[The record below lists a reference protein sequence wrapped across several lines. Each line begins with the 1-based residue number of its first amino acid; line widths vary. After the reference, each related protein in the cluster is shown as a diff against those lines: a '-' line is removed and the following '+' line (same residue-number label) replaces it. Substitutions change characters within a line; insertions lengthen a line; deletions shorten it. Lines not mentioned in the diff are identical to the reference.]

1 VDSENTHSAQHAA
14 SAESAIP
21 AATSPTRNASIDP
34 SEQSARTR
42 RWARGIVACT
52 AVVLSLTLIR
62 VAQLK
67 VAPPEEL
74 HANAGRRMSVRG
86 VIAQRGEVL
95 DRRGRP
101 LAMSLVGYKL
111 YCDPAFIYESGWEQA
126 KKDSKTDPNAIAE
139 CDPLRDAAIALAPVL
154 QQAPQAI
161 HEMLRANAERRY
173 VVLAEDVTEAQVD
186 ALKQL
191 DLKGVGLETK
201 LVRENPAGGLAGQ
214 IVGRAGT
221 EQIIKGRSEYFGQAG
236 IEFAFNKELAPVKG
250 QVKALR
256 DAWGRTLWIN
266 RDDYVPG
273 DAGQDVRL
281 TIDLAIQE
289 SAERHLTKMVKDMN
303 AGGGRVI
310 VMDAGNGD
318 ILAMADILQERP
330 RVQEATRDPARRI
343 HPSLGRNR
351 NFTDPYEPGSTMK
364 SFVWARATQLGLAKP
379 TDIIQMPTGSPLV
392 TSFGRV
398 IHNASKN
405 EYHSWSWKD
414 VLVHSVNTGM
424 VTVGLRMTHAQ
435 MQDMV
440 RDFGFGSKSGVGIPG
455 ESAGLVTP
463 AKRWSNYTQSS
474 VAFGHEIAVTPIQM
488 VRAFSAFARPDGTM
502 ASPRMVLPRGST
514 DSDTFLHGSKQV
526 ITPAV
531 LAEAKDALKTV
542 LEGGT
547 ARYAQSLNYRIFG
560 KTGTAELAVPGEKG
574 YDRTRYMASFL
585 AAAPLDN
592 PRLVVICVIDD
603 PDRRKG
609 HFGGLVAAPVVRDV
623 IDDSLQYLGV
633 PYDQLEENRPKV
645 KSKAAKVAKAD

>member
-1 VDSENTHSAQHAA
+1 MDSETTQSAQHPA
-14 SAESAIP
+14 SAEPAIP
-21 AATSPTRNASIDP
+21 AATSPTRDVTIDS

-52 AVVLSLTLIR
+52 AVVLSLTLLR

-74 HANAGRRMSVRG
+74 HANAGRRTSVRKEL
-86 VIAQRGEVL
+86 AQRGELL

-111 YCDPAFIYESGWEQA
+111 YCDPAFIYESGWTAA
-126 KKDSKTDPNAIAE
+126 KKASKTDPNAITE
-139 CDPLRDAAIALAPVL
+139 CDPFRDAAIALAPVL
-154 QQAPQAI
+154 KQAPQAI
-161 HEMLRANAERRY
+161 HQLLRDNAERRY
-173 VVLAEDVTEAQVD
+173 MILSQDVSEAQVD
-186 ALKQL
+186 ALKQMDL
-191 DLKGVGLETK
+191 DGIGLETK
-201 LVRENPAGGLAGQ
+201 LVRDYPAGGLAGQ
-214 IVGRAGT
+214 IVGKVGA
-221 EQIIKGRSEYFGQAG
+221 EHIGQAG
-236 IEFAFNKELAPVKG
+236 IEFAFNKELAPVDG

-256 DAWGRTLWIN
+256 DAFGRTLWIN

-273 DAGQDVRL
+273 DPGQDVRL

-318 ILAMADILQERP
+318 ILAMADVLQERP
-330 RVQEATRDPARRI
+330 GMHEATRDPARRI

-364 SFVWARATQLGLAKP
+364 SFVWARATQLGIAKP
-379 TDIIQMPTGSPLV
+379 TDTIQMPTGSPLV

-398 IHNASKN
+398 IHNSDSR

-463 AKRWSNYTQSS
+463 NKRWTNYTQSS

-514 DSDTFLHGSKQV
+514 DSDTFLPGSKQV

-542 LEGGT
+542 LEDGT
-547 ARYAQSLNYRIFG
+547 ARRAQSLNYRIFG
-560 KTGTAELAVPGEKG
+560 KTGTAELAVPGAKG
-574 YDRTRYMASFL
+574 YDRSRYMASFV

-592 PRLVVICVIDD
+592 PRLVMICVIDD
-603 PDRRKG
+603 PDREKG
-609 HFGGLVAAPVVRDV
+609 HFGGTVAAPVVRDV
-623 IDDSLQYLGV
+623 MDDALQYLGV
-633 PYDQLEENRPKV
+633 PYDQLEENRPTI
-645 KSKAAKVAKAD
+645 KAKANKIAKAD